1 MGEDLEVDADDHE
14 IMGMHDH
21 FGEDLEVDA
30 SEEEIMAMMYSE
42 DHDASE
48 EEIMAMMDEPVAHD
62 LFDEYDLDMDGMISP
77 EEFGGSM
84 DAFNAMDTDLDGFLS
99 REEASVGLGS
109 SFEEDAAEVLAEE
122 VTMLKAANAR
132 LARKVRRL
140 SLRMA
145 AQEEASEEVVDASEE
160 EAEEKETSKKAST
173 SRRLA
178 RIERLANALS
188 DYMAEMER
196 QASEEEASEEEASE
210 EEAEEKETSKKKAKE
225 EEASE
230 EEASEEE
237 AEEKETSK
245 KAYHSMADVLADLEV
260 DAEDE
265 EVVAEDPMGLDAS
278 DLDMIDPKLAS
289 IFTASDD
296 DEEEDDEE
304 DADETEDDDSEEKE
318 TSKKASY
325 RPSKRTRQASVK
337 TLGNISREASS
348 SDELSK
354 LWESA
359 PDVSKFFG

>member
-1 MGEDLEVDADDHE
+1 MD
-14 IMGMHDH
+14 DH

-42 DHDASE
+42 DHDAE
-48 EEIMAMMDEPVAHD
+48 DHDAEDHDIMAMMDEPVAHD

-77 EEFGGSM
+77 DEFGGSM

-140 SLRMA
+140 SVRMA

-173 SRRLA
+173 SRRIA

-196 QASEEEASEEEASE
+196 QASEEEASEEEA
-210 EEAEEKETSKKKAKE
+210 EEKET
-225 EEASE
+225 
-230 EEASEEE
+230 SEEE